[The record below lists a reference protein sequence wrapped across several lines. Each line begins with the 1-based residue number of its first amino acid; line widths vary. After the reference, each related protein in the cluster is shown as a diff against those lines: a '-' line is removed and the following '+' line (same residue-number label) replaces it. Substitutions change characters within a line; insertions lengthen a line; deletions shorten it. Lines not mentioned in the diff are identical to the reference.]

1 MVLTI
6 EPAWATHS
14 DEPNRSRTAQ
24 RLAIR
29 RVTLPLLIERGFE
42 AVTIDDIIGVA
53 GISRRTFFRLFGGK
67 DQLVSCDH
75 EVYHLEMHTYLL
87 QHQGERT
94 IGRAARGA
102 ALIVDSLT
110 AVRKDTIERAAL
122 LASSSALSAE
132 EARWFHRHQTTIAT
146 FLTEHTNF
154 QTTIQAEMTASA
166 IITGARIAIR
176 DYLQDSDVSALA
188 RFKDATASLTHGQLD
203 AARQVA
209 VVETS
214 LPLDEIV
221 ARITN
226 P

>member
-29 RVTLPLLIERGFE
+29 RATLPLLIQRGYD
-42 AVTIDDIIGVA
+42 AVTIEDIIGIA

-75 EVYHLEMHTYLL
+75 EVYHREMHTYLL
-87 QHQGERT
+87 QHQGQRS

-110 AVRKDTIERAAL
+110 AVREDSLERAAL

-132 EARWFHRHQTTIAT
+132 ENRWFDRHQTTIAS
-146 FLTEHTNF
+146 FLTDHTNLR
-154 QTTIQAEMTASA
+154 TTIQAEMTAAA
-166 IITGARIAIR
+166 IITGARIAMR
-176 DYLQDSDVSALA
+176 DYLQHPDISAPT
-188 RFKDATASLTHGQLD
+188 RFKEATASLTRYQSD
-203 AARQVA
+203 AIRQVA

-214 LPLDEIV
+214 LPLDEIL
-221 ARITN
+221 ARINN